1 MKYSR
6 QRELILETL
15 RKCTDHPTAEE
26 IYAKAKQ
33 EMASISLGTVYRNLN
48 LLTEMGKIR
57 KLESAGNTS
66 VRYDG
71 RNDEHCHL
79 VCTSCG
85 TITDVGL
92 GMFNQIDKTV
102 EQETG
107 FSVTEHGIVLK
118 GICATCSARNHQ

>member
-15 RKCTDHPTAEE
+15 RKAETHPTAEE
-26 IYAKAKQ
+26 LYTQVKAQ
-33 EMASISLGTVYRNLN
+33 LPNISLGTVYRNLN
-48 LLTEMGKIR
+48 LLTALGTIGK
-57 KLESAGNTS
+57 LDSAGNTS

-85 TITDVGL
+85 TITDMDL
-92 GMFNQIDKTV
+92 SLFSDIDATLNTERGFTV
-102 EQETG
+102 QE
-107 FSVTEHGIVLK
+107 HAIVLK
-118 GICATCSARNHQ
+118 GICGACADEKL

>member
-1 MKYSR
+1 MKFSR

-15 RKCTDHPTAEE
+15 RNCSVHPTAEE
-26 IYAKAKQ
+26 IYVKAKR

-85 TITDVGL
+85 TITDVDL
-92 GMFNQIDKTV
+92 KMFSHIDKIV
-102 EQETG
+102 EQKTG
-107 FSVTEHGIVLK
+107 FSISEHGIVLK
-118 GICATCSARNHQ
+118 GTCAECSAIKN